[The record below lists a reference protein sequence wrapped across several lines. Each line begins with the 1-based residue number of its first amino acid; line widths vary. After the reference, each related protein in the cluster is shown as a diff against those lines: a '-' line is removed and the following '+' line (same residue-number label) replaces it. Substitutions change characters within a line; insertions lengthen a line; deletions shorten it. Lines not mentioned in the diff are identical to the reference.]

1 MFEELESLSRDP
13 PNLLR
18 NSMTQRRLIGEK
30 LRNSHLLP
38 FKSIIFLPFYDF
50 RIKSFNIQ
58 PRRKDISEILKSI
71 DEVKTKKHRD
81 DKNEK
86 LVHQSALK
94 IREHQSDSNSTR
106 DLNSIRVVARHLRQ
120 TTNR

>member
-1 MFEELESLSRDP
+1 MSRDP

-38 FKSIIFLPFYDF
+38 FKSIIFLPFHDF

-71 DEVKTKKHRD
+71 DEVKTKKRRD